1 MIQAYLGLGSNIGDR
16 ENQLNEA
23 IKMLSA
29 YEGINV
35 SKVSSIYETA
45 PVGYTEQPNFLNLCI
60 EIETTLSVS
69 ELLERCLEVEARLHR
84 VRKERWGPRT
94 IDVDILL
101 YGNEITELPNLSVP
115 HPRMNERAFVL
126 IPLND
131 IATDVIEPRSNL
143 KIKDLVPN
151 DDSVVLY
158 KQ

>member
-23 IKMLSA
+23 IKMLNE
-29 YEGINV
+29 YDGIDV
-35 SKVSSIYETA
+35 LKVSSIYETA

-60 EIETTLSVS
+60 GIETTLSVS
-69 ELLERCLEVEARLHR
+69 ELLERCLDVEARLHR

-151 DDSVVLY
+151 DESVVLY
-158 KQ
+158 KL

>member
-23 IKMLSA
+23 IKMLNE
-29 YEGINV
+29 YDGIDV
-35 SKVSSIYETA
+35 LKVSSIYKTA

-60 EIETTLSVS
+60 GIETTLSVS
-69 ELLERCLEVEARLHR
+69 ELLERCLDVEARLHR

-151 DDSVVLY
+151 DESVVLY
-158 KQ
+158 KL

>member
-16 ENQLNEA
+16 ESQLNEA
-23 IKMLSA
+23 IKILNE
-29 YEGINV
+29 YEGIDV
-35 SKVSSIYETA
+35 LKVSSIYETA

-69 ELLERCLEVEARLHR
+69 ELLERCLDAEARLYR

-131 IATDVIEPRSNL
+131 IAANVIEPRSKL
-143 KIKDLVPN
+143 KVKDLVFV
-151 DDSVVLY
+151 DDSVKRY
-158 KQ
+158 K

>member
-69 ELLERCLEVEARLHR
+69 ELLERCLEAEARLHR

-101 YGNEITELPNLSVP
+101 YGNEIAELPNLSVP

>member
-23 IKMLSA
+23 IKMLNE
-29 YEGINV
+29 YDGIDV
-35 SKVSSIYETA
+35 LKVSSIYETA

-60 EIETTLSVS
+60 GIETTLSVS
-69 ELLERCLEVEARLHR
+69 ELLERCLDVEARLHR

-131 IATDVIEPRSNL
+131 IAEDVIEPRSNL

-151 DDSVVLY
+151 DESVVLY
-158 KQ
+158 KL

>member
-23 IKMLSA
+23 IKMLNE
-29 YEGINV
+29 YEGIDV
-35 SKVSSIYETA
+35 LKVSSIYETA

>member
-23 IKMLSA
+23 IKMLNE
-29 YEGINV
+29 YDGIDV
-35 SKVSSIYETA
+35 LKVSSIYETA

-60 EIETTLSVS
+60 GIETTLSVS
-69 ELLERCLEVEARLHR
+69 ELLERCLDVEARLHR

-94 IDVDILL
+94 IDVDVLL

-151 DDSVVLY
+151 DESVVLY
-158 KQ
+158 KL